1 MRWEKG
7 WRKGETGDEKRR
19 RRKMESGRGGH
30 RKRTKRERAKW
41 ERGRR
46 EGEQREKSG
55 MEVIKGRREEKCKEI
70 L

>member
-1 MRWEKG
+1 MGKRLEKRG
-7 WRKGETGDEKRR
+7 TGDEKRR

-46 EGEQREKSG
+46 EGE
-55 MEVIKGRREEKCKEI
+55 MRRGQVRGGGGGGWRG
-70 L
+70 